1 MYATFRKRRQIHS
14 AGSSNS
20 ASAEEPKWGRYIPDD
35 PSTLYASDQLYRSF
49 NYDNYEK
56 SKLDSY
62 YYDKEQPKFE
72 TNLFKSESFHFN
84 LPEIHSESVF
94 DQSFA
99 YRMERSSNTHNDSS
113 LELHREHIKHS
124 Y

>member
-1 MYATFRKRRQIHS
+1 MYATFRKRSQVHS
-14 AGSSNS
+14 VSDSTPAQ
-20 ASAEEPKWGRYIPDD
+20 EPTWGRYIPDD

-72 TNLFKSESFHFN
+72 TGLFKSESFHFN
-84 LPEIHSESVF
+84 LPEIHSDNTF
-94 DQSFA
+94 DQSFT
-99 YRMERSSNTHNDSS
+99 YRMERSSNTHHDTS